1 MVTQLSLKQQAS
13 EAVVPGSNPG
23 TPTKNYLI
31 VSMFNLDDIK
41 ETLNELREKFE
52 IEDIKNDILPG
63 AIMMVKIIRQVC
75 KERNLLNEQEF
86 LNWEDE
92 LNRISIMSPEEDL
105 LEEILKS

>member
-1 MVTQLSLKQQAS
+1 ML
-13 EAVVPGSNPG
+13 
-23 TPTKNYLI
+23 
-31 VSMFNLDDIK
+31 NLDDIK

-92 LNRISIMSPEEDL
+92 LNRISTMSPEEDL
-105 LEEILKS
+105 LEDIFKS

>member
-1 MVTQLSLKQQAS
+1 M
-13 EAVVPGSNPG
+13 
-23 TPTKNYLI
+23 
-31 VSMFNLDDIK
+31 LDIEDIK

-52 IEDIKNDILPG
+52 IADIKNDILPG

-92 LNRISIMSPEEDL
+92 LNRISTMSPEEDL

>member
-1 MVTQLSLKQQAS
+1 M
-13 EAVVPGSNPG
+13 
-23 TPTKNYLI
+23 
-31 VSMFNLDDIK
+31 LDIEDIK

-92 LNRISIMSPEEDL
+92 LNRISTMSPEEDL
-105 LEEILKS
+105 LEEIFKS

>member
-1 MVTQLSLKQQAS
+1 ML
-13 EAVVPGSNPG
+13 
-23 TPTKNYLI
+23 
-31 VSMFNLDDIK
+31 NLDDIK

-92 LNRISIMSPEEDL
+92 LNRISTMSPEEDL
-105 LEEILKS
+105 LEEIFKS